1 VAKSITPSSIVVAS
15 KDQISCDLAGEAAI
29 LDLKK
34 GIYFGLDEV
43 GATVW
48 GLLAEPRSV
57 SEIQGALLERYDVDA
72 DRCARDLLGLLDEL
86 RMRGLIEVDQVANE
100 PNR

>member
-29 LDLKK
+29 LDLKN

-48 GLLAEPRSV
+48 SLLAQPRKV
-57 SEIQGALLERYDVDA
+57 GEIQDALLERFDVDA
-72 DRCARDLLGLLDEL
+72 ERCGRDLLGLLDDL
-86 RMRGLIEVDQVANE
+86 MSRGLIINVADE